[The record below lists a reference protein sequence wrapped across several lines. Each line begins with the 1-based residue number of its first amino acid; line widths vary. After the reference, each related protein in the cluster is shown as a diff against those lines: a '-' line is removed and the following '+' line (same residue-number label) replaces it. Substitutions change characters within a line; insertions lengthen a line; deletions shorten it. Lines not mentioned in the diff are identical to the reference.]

1 MSYEAFFG
9 LAEQPF
15 SNAPDS
21 RYFFES
27 EPHSEALAR
36 IMHAAETMKGLVV
49 MTGEIGTGKTTLA
62 RMALDRLG
70 NEGNFVES
78 LLVMVHS
85 EVNASW
91 LLRRLAIQIG
101 IENPAENKENLIPQ
115 LYTRLMEIHD
125 SGKKAVVIIDEANM
139 LTKKEVFEEFRGLMN
154 LEVPGS
160 KLLTLVL
167 IGMPELKEN
176 IKIDPPLQQR
186 IAINFEIKK
195 LDKPTTIAYIE
206 HRMKIAGA
214 SRKIFSDMAADNIYQ
229 YSKGTPRLINT
240 ICDNALLE
248 AFLMK
253 REMVDIAVIDN
264 VVSDLGLTK

>member
-1 MSYEAFFG
+1 MSYEQFFG
-9 LAEQPF
+9 LTEQPF
-15 SNAPDS
+15 SNSPDS
-21 RYFFES
+21 RFFFES
-27 EPHSEALAR
+27 EPHADAMAR

-49 MTGEIGTGKTTLA
+49 MVGDIGTGKTTLA

-70 NEGNFVES
+70 QDDKFVES
-78 LLVMVHS
+78 LLVIVHS

-101 IENPAENKENLIPQ
+101 IENPADGKELLIPQ
-115 LYTRLMEIHD
+115 LYSRLIDLHD
-125 SGKKAVVIIDEANM
+125 QGKKAIVIIDEANM
-139 LTKKEVFEEFRGLMN
+139 LTKKEIFEEFRGLMN

-160 KLLTLVL
+160 KLITLVL
-167 IGMPELKEN
+167 IGMPELKQN
-176 IKIDPPLQQR
+176 IAIDPPLQQR
-186 IAINFEIKK
+186 IAIQFELKRLEK
-195 LDKPTTIAYIE
+195 QTTVDYIN

-214 SRKIFSDMAADNIYQ
+214 QRKIFSDMAMDNIYA

-253 REMVDIAVIDN
+253 RDIIDIAVIDN